1 MALSRRLD
9 SSITPQK
16 VKKTTFCAGEGKQSA
31 KFRTPK
37 LRLSH
42 PCGVFVAGYRWFLSL
57 APLIQQYVFRSF
69 GSLLRLPCKLNF
81 IMFVS
86 SVSGRCGSR
95 WVQFTQCVGL
105 QSVAAF
111 VAPRRATGAAAF
123 APWRG
128 PQFVSFLWPFGVK
141 EEDVCHADR

>member
-1 MALSRRLD
+1 MSRRLD
-9 SSITPQK
+9 SSITPQGM
-16 VKKTTFCAGEGKQSA
+16 KKRAKFCAGEGKQSA

-86 SVSGRCGSR
+86 SVSGRCGSEPLGTIYAVC
-95 WVQFTQCVGL
+95 WFAEGVV
-105 QSVAAF
+105 AF
-111 VAPRRATGAAAF
+111 VPPRRATGAAAF

-128 PQFVSFLWPFGVK
+128 PQFVCFLGHW
-141 EEDVCHADR
+141 E